1 MVGSKKN
8 KKILSLLFLRKGDK
22 VLLAMKKRG
31 FGEGRWN
38 GVGGKVEEGES
49 IEQATIR
56 ETQEE
61 IGVTPDSLEKVA
73 DLRFKA
79 FFKGDLTLMHVHTY
93 FSYKWI
99 GTPKES
105 EEMSPKWFNLDN
117 IPYDSMWD
125 DDKYWLPLVIK
136 GQKVSAD
143 FEFDKS
149 DKVISH
155 SVKIIERL

>member
-8 KKILSLLFLRKGDK
+8 EKILSLLFLRKGDQ

-79 FFKGDLTLMHVHTY
+79 FFKGDLTLMHVHAY
-93 FSYKWI
+93 FSYKWV